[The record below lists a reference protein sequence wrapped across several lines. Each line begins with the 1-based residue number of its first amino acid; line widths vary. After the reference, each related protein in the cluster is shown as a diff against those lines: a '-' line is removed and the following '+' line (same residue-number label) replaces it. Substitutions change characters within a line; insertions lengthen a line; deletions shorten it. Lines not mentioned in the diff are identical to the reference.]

1 LIISAVGSFSL
12 DNQSDMGDPTQ
23 SQVAVHASR
32 VQRVLEEALDR
43 YVGHAEG
50 ERMEGLIQTLRS
62 EVQALP
68 AQARAEVLAALGALY
83 PEPVAVHRSDVDGEA
98 HRQLEQE
105 VERLRQD
112 LAAAQARSAAA
123 PPVEVR
129 SGGVGAD
136 DLAKALVGPMRRTG
150 GANAEGSQERA
161 LAIVQALSEF
171 VVNVARG
178 YLSVGLDPDKTMA
191 GLFNAVMADEMDGKR
206 PVGSVKKLLDQM
218 RVQIGQQVLAFR
230 KACDAGAR
238 ELLRQ
243 LDPEAIAAETGA
255 SRFFSH
261 QKYWEALQ
269 VRYAELQRADDLFD
283 VYFGVAFEREMRG
296 RVKQGRPG
304 NGD

>member
-68 AQARAEVLAALGALY
+68 A
-83 PEPVAVHRSDVDGEA
+83 GEA